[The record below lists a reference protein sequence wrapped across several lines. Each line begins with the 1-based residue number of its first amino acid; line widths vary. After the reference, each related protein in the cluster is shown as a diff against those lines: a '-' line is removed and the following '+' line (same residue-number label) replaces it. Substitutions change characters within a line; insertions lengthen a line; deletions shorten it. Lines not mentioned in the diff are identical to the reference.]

1 MKENSDDDSIEEF
14 IGEEEQKDEKS
25 ENIENDNIEINEN
38 IELEYEIK
46 IPHFLISLSN
56 STINNERV
64 FNKEIL
70 KSELIR
76 ENRLNSLYT
85 TNNNTSFDPSFT
97 YTIGRKESIN
107 SNNNENEDKK
117 QLKIIN
123 EEDIS
128 LLSKENSPN
137 ISHKHLKVN
146 FSFTDKN
153 YIEKKNKTPT
163 PGINIDNNILRSK
176 SNNITNFAFK
186 GRKKNPEI
194 DGLEQIHLYKKLFN
208 EEKYDELEKLID
220 NDLKDDNIIE
230 IKFNFTFE
238 KYLFGK
244 NQCIYIIRC
253 INNKNDNRTLS
264 NSSEDNIMNDTQNQ
278 IKRRLEKFRK
288 NYEILI
294 EEKEIFNENITNLLK
309 LAENENFKKLI
320 KDCHKDIL
328 NLSKIHGK
336 HHLKEI
342 EDENSSQSSLSGYN
356 SDLSKMSRIQEIRKN
371 LMTKS
376 PNSTIIFYI
385 KLLPILWFII
395 SIIFSVI
402 YLFLFNKIKNEVV
415 DAGNYSSNLFNAQI
429 QLIQILI
436 TLIETYS
443 LYYYKNDSSYLNTYY
458 EGNSE
463 SEYFDIRKKEGLK
476 MIDES
481 VDLILYLIKES
492 RHYFSGD
499 TYSLWEKITVQF
511 FVSTPF
517 IYNESFSFIPMD
529 VLIETKNLFMLKY
542 FSLEFNEIINE
553 DMELE
558 ILYSKFSAIEGGY
571 GIVIPKIFSMN
582 SEITYNFILFNN
594 SRKHYFKYILVIY
607 SLISFMMWFFY
618 NYYLFIIILSMR
630 DGLEKI
636 TKITQ
641 EKIDDCIKRI
651 IIFQKFYKK
660 KFEIY
665 TQKKDIKSNI
675 KTQFKLNLEKKQT
688 QSDMF
693 LTKKCSTF
701 IFLNKKSDLNYNE
714 SLRPKNSFNN
724 NSPNEYKSINNNK
737 NVNNNINDN
746 YNNPENIKNSMNK
759 SYLDFSLNLSLKD
772 FSEPKKTKKLNKFLK
787 IFIYH
792 SLIILFLV
800 LFLTLIYYFAERF
813 INDNTYLFWSRVYL
827 IENFLYTSGSL
838 LYMQCQLINCE
849 STGEINRTDIINET
863 LESVLFQT
871 LPKFPKLSKFYY
883 NEYLI
888 DACAAMYGFDN
899 DDYLICKNLT
909 QYIQYSNNTQA
920 IKKIILT
927 NIELIL
933 YENEINK
940 EKYEDYNSISLF
952 GSNEFGN
959 IMILYRKFYINCVN
973 NLKNILEK
981 STSGK
986 AEKENNNIIICCII
1000 FVSIIGM
1007 NMIYIHFFFLKVL
1020 IQKFT
1025 VSRSFVMIIPSYYI
1039 MNTQDLDN
1047 WLEKADNQ

>member
-1 MKENSDDDSIEEF
+1 M
-14 IGEEEQKDEKS
+14 
-25 ENIENDNIEINEN
+25 
-38 IELEYEIK
+38 
-46 IPHFLISLSN
+46 
-56 STINNERV
+56 
-64 FNKEIL
+64 
-70 KSELIR
+70 
-76 ENRLNSLYT
+76 
-85 TNNNTSFDPSFT
+85 
-97 YTIGRKESIN
+97 
-107 SNNNENEDKK
+107 
-117 QLKIIN
+117 
-123 EEDIS
+123 
-128 LLSKENSPN
+128 
-137 ISHKHLKVN
+137 
-146 FSFTDKN
+146 
-153 YIEKKNKTPT
+153 
-163 PGINIDNNILRSK
+163 
-176 SNNITNFAFK
+176 
-186 GRKKNPEI
+186 
-194 DGLEQIHLYKKLFN
+194 
-208 EEKYDELEKLID
+208 EKLID

-542 FSLEFNEIINE
+542 FSLDINERIDE

-582 SEITYNFILFNN
+582 SEITHNFILFNN

-618 NYYLFIIILSMR
+618 YYYLFIIILSMR
-630 DGLEKI
+630 DGL
-636 TKITQ
+636 
-641 EKIDDCIKRI
+641 
-651 IIFQKFYKK
+651 
-660 KFEIY
+660 
-665 TQKKDIKSNI
+665 
-675 KTQFKLNLEKKQT
+675 
-688 QSDMF
+688 
-693 LTKKCSTF
+693 
-701 IFLNKKSDLNYNE
+701 
-714 SLRPKNSFNN
+714 
-724 NSPNEYKSINNNK
+724 
-737 NVNNNINDN
+737 
-746 YNNPENIKNSMNK
+746 
-759 SYLDFSLNLSLKD
+759 
-772 FSEPKKTKKLNKFLK
+772 
-787 IFIYH
+787 
-792 SLIILFLV
+792 
-800 LFLTLIYYFAERF
+800 
-813 INDNTYLFWSRVYL
+813 
-827 IENFLYTSGSL
+827 
-838 LYMQCQLINCE
+838 
-849 STGEINRTDIINET
+849 
-863 LESVLFQT
+863 
-871 LPKFPKLSKFYY
+871 
-883 NEYLI
+883 
-888 DACAAMYGFDN
+888 
-899 DDYLICKNLT
+899 
-909 QYIQYSNNTQA
+909 
-920 IKKIILT
+920 
-927 NIELIL
+927 
-933 YENEINK
+933 
-940 EKYEDYNSISLF
+940 
-952 GSNEFGN
+952 
-959 IMILYRKFYINCVN
+959 
-973 NLKNILEK
+973 
-981 STSGK
+981 
-986 AEKENNNIIICCII
+986 
-1000 FVSIIGM
+1000 
-1007 NMIYIHFFFLKVL
+1007 
-1020 IQKFT
+1020 
-1025 VSRSFVMIIPSYYI
+1025 
-1039 MNTQDLDN
+1039 
-1047 WLEKADNQ
+1047 